1 MIHGHMILEEVNQ
14 IDGID
19 KDHMIDRVY
28 SFPEQIEEA
37 IHIIEQADL
46 PKLYNIQHIIFTGM
60 GGSAISG
67 DIIQAYLRERL
78 SIPITVNRSYDLP
91 KWANKHTLVISQSYS
106 GNTEETLS
114 AFKQAH
120 QKSCQIIAISSGG
133 KLKEYCERRNTPFIE
148 IPSGYAPRAATG
160 YLLICGLLS
169 LRSIGIMQ
177 NQIDTD
183 ITETI
188 HHLKEIRVKL
198 FKDVTSSENC
208 AKDIAE
214 QIGEHITQIYGWG
227 PYEPI
232 AKRWGTQLNENS
244 KLLARY
250 DVVSESN
257 HNDIVGWAGHPSAT
271 KHFICVLFRD
281 AKLETVQMKTRLDFM
296 RNLLKEVSAGV
307 IEIDTH
313 EKNLF
318 AKMMY
323 FMYLGD
329 FVSCYAAVN
338 RHVDPTPVAIIT
350 QLKEELE
357 KLYS

>member
-1 MIHGHMILEEVNQ
+1 MMAEETNQ
-14 IDGID
+14 IDEID
-19 KDHMIDRVY
+19 ASHMIDRVY
-28 SFPEQIEEA
+28 LFPEQIEEA
-37 IHIIEQADL
+37 LTIMKQADL
-46 PKLYNIQHIIFTGM
+46 PKMYNIQHIIFTGM

-67 DIIQAYLRERL
+67 DIIEAYLRERL

-91 KWANKHTLVISQSYS
+91 KWANRHTLVIVQSYS

-120 QKSCQIIAISSGG
+120 QKSCQIIGISSGG
-133 KLKEYCERRNTPFIE
+133 KLKEYCERRNTPFIQ

-160 YLLICGLLS
+160 YLLFCGLLS
-169 LRSIGIMQ
+169 LRTIGIMQ
-177 NQIDTD
+177 NQIDSD
-183 ITETI
+183 ISEAV
-188 HHLKEIRVKL
+188 HLL
-198 FKDVTSSENC
+198 KDVREKLSRNVPASENQ
-208 AKDIAE
+208 AKHIAE

-232 AKRWGTQLNENS
+232 AKRWATQLNENG
-244 KLLARY
+244 KLIARY

-257 HNDIVGWAGHPSAT
+257 HNDIVGWAGHPSAS
-271 KHFICVLFRD
+271 KQFICVLFRD
-281 AKLETVQMKTRLDFM
+281 AKLETIQMKTRLDFM
-296 RNLLKEVSAGV
+296 RNLLHEVSAGV
-307 IEIDTH
+307 IEISAQ

-329 FVSCYAAVN
+329 LASCYAAVN
-338 RHVDPTPVAIIT
+338 RRIDPTPVAIIT
-350 QLKEELE
+350 QLKEALE